1 MPLKSG
7 AHCLPFNVFLKERR
21 CEMVGL
27 PKEIEIERMMN
38 LVRGFG
44 WVKVK
49 EELIGDEVRITL
61 GKKLIESEVPLS
73 PGPPT

>member
-1 MPLKSG
+1 
-7 AHCLPFNVFLKERR
+7 
-21 CEMVGL
+21 MVGL

-44 WVKVK
+44 WVKIK

-61 GKKLIESEVPLS
+61 GKKLIESEVPLV
-73 PGPPT
+73 PAPPT

>member
-1 MPLKSG
+1 
-7 AHCLPFNVFLKERR
+7 
-21 CEMVGL
+21 MVGL

-49 EELIGDEVRITL
+49 EELIGDEVHITL
-61 GKKLIESEVPLS
+61 GKKLIESEIVLTPA
-73 PGPPT
+73 PPT